1 MQKKQR
7 KGSREPIKKT
17 HPTAQLIGAR
27 ATPTFVTSDGI
38 KIEGLNRKELDSYLK
53 EKK

>member
-1 MQKKQR
+1 MQKNKE
-7 KGSREPIKKT
+7 KEAENLLKK
-17 HPTAQLIGAR
+17 HILTAQLIGAR